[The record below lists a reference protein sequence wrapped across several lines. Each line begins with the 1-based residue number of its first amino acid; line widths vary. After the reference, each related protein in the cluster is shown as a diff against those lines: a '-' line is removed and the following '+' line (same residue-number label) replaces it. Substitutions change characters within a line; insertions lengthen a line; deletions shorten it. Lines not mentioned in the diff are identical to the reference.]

1 MSIRDILHCHFNIS
15 RHNTMQFSRKC
26 ILPNTNQAFFLWG
39 PRQVGKTCLLRT
51 SFPDAF
57 YIDLLD
63 SKKFIKYC
71 NNPDLLYQ
79 ELKLLP
85 DRTLVIIDEVQKV
98 PLLLDEVH
106 RLIEEKNLVFALCGS
121 SARKLKRGQANLLGG
136 RALRYELFGLSYS
149 ELGSSQDIVKL
160 CNTGNIPNHYLA
172 ENFRDLLESYV
183 SDYLKEEIYA
193 EALVRNLPTFSDFLR
208 VAAICDTE
216 IVDYTNIA
224 SDCGVKGATAKNYYE
239 ILTDTL
245 QGFYLPAYTRKP
257 KRKIINSP
265 KFYFAN
271 VGVVNFLAKRF
282 NLLPGSDL
290 FGKSFENVIINE
302 IRAWNSYRKQYHELS
317 YWKLASGAEV
327 DVVIEDLNL
336 AIEIKS
342 SSRILPKHLK
352 GLKELLIEQ
361 PKFTNRIVVSME
373 DVSRITPDNIIIYN
387 YRDFVEKL
395 WNGELNI

>member
-1 MSIRDILHCHFNIS
+1 
-15 RHNTMQFSRKC
+15 MQFSRNLK
-26 ILPNTNQAFFLWG
+26 LSNTEQSFFLWG
-39 PRQVGKTCLLRT
+39 PRQIGKTYLLKKT
-51 SFPDAF
+51 FPESI

-63 SKKFIKYC
+63 SKKFIKYS
-71 NNPDLLYQ
+71 NSPELLYQ

-85 DRTLVIIDEVQKV
+85 DRSFVIIDEVQKV
-98 PLLLDEVH
+98 PLMLDEVH
-106 RLIEEKNLVFALCGS
+106 RLIEEKKIVFALCGS

-149 ELGSSQDIVKL
+149 ELGDSKDIVKL
-160 CNTGNIPNHYLA
+160 CNRGNIPNHYLA
-172 ENFRDLLESYV
+172 ENYRDLLESYV
-183 SDYLKEEIYA
+183 ADYLKEEIYA

-208 VAAICDTE
+208 AAAICDSE
-216 IVDYTNIA
+216 IVDYTNIS
-224 SDCGVKGATAKNYYE
+224 SDCGVKSATAKNYYE

-257 KRKIINSP
+257 KRKIINAP

-282 NLLPGSDL
+282 NMLPGSEL

-302 IRAWNSYRKQYHELS
+302 IRAWNSYQKQYHDLC

-327 DVVIEDLNL
+327 DLVIEELSL

-342 SSRILPKHLK
+342 STKILPKHLK

-361 PKFTNRIVVSME
+361 PKFNNRIVVSME
-373 DVSRITPDNIIIYN
+373 DVSRITADNIVIYT
-387 YRDFVEKL
+387 YSDFLEKL
-395 WNGELNI
+395 WSGTLVLQT